1 MSFGTVYTA
10 IVGSEIYVKWA
21 CFSAKTVKKYMPEVR
36 TSLYTNRPDLVN
48 KCKWGVFIDDILE
61 APDYPPVDWQGAM
74 IDGILASEKLGYD
87 VTFFTGAD
95 TAICDDMTEI
105 FELMTTGNFDL
116 ALTQPR
122 DQRKRRYPLRGVH
135 PGFPYYNDGAQF
147 FPWNDATR
155 KFYRDWRDLQWT
167 HKVECA
173 ASKKPGARMHPTQPP
188 FNEALYHNSNLR
200 LVLLP
205 KNYNEQLWTG
215 CIYGKVKVVHV
226 HGAGARK
233 AARMGERFNENWQK
247 PRLFRD
253 RKIFK

>member
-1 MSFGTVYTA
+1 
-10 IVGSEIYVKWA
+10 
-21 CFSAKTVKKYMPEVR
+21 MPKVR
-36 TSLYTNRPDLVN
+36 ASLYINRPDLV
-48 KCKWGVFIDDILE
+48 KQCRWGKFIDDILK
-61 APDYPPVDWQGAM
+61 APDYPARDWQGAM
-74 IDGILASEKLGYD
+74 IDGILASEELGYD

-105 FELMTTGNFDL
+105 FELMATGKFDL

-122 DQRKRRYPLRGVH
+122 DQRKRRSLRGIH

-173 ASKKPGARMHPTQPP
+173 AFKKRETPMHPTQPS
-188 FNEALYHNSNLR
+188 FNEALYRNNNLR
-200 LVLLP
+200 LVFLP

-215 CIYGKVKVVHV
+215 CIYGKVKVVHI
-226 HGAGARK
+226 HGAGAEK
-233 AARMGERFNENWQK
+233 AWKMGKRFNENADK
-247 PRLFRD
+247 PRLFKNK
-253 RKIFK
+253 KIIG

>member
-1 MSFGTVYTA
+1 MTFGVNCTA
-10 IVGSEIYVKWA
+10 IAGNPIYLEWA
-21 CFSAKTVKKYMPEVR
+21 CFSAKTVKKFMPSVR
-36 TSLYTNRPDLVN
+36 FSVYTNMVKEAR
-48 KCKWGVFIDDILE
+48 KCGHIDDVLE
-61 APDYPPVDWQGAM
+61 APDYPAEDWHGVM

-87 VTFFTGAD
+87 VTLFTGAD

-105 FELMTTGNFDL
+105 FDLMATGKFDL

-135 PGFPYYNDGAQF
+135 EGFPYYNDGTQF

-155 KFYRDWRDLQWT
+155 KFYRDWRDFQWT

-173 ASKKPGARMHPTQPP
+173 NSRKLGTRIHPTQAS
-188 FNEALYHNSNLR
+188 FNEALYHNSDLR

-215 CIYGKVKVVHV
+215 CIYGKVKIVHV
-226 HGAGARK
+226 HGAGAKK
-233 AARMGERFNENWQK
+233 AWRLGQRFNKNWK
-247 PRLFRD
+247 EPRVFRN
-253 RKIFK
+253 RKLL